1 MVTKNFLW
9 PALLAGVIGIPF
21 MASQDQ
27 GPTHWEMQPAL
38 TNNDL
43 TPQYLQ
49 QSAYLYPQGP
59 NFLPTS
65 ATSVPSAPLEL
76 NGQAKLILP
85 GDANSPDLNA
95 MPLAFVP
102 VTNFAE
108 VIRMDANSTWVKSRW
123 DRISVFAA
131 GEGLTAFRCDLVTGV
146 NQGDLHGC
154 LTYFFD
160 RQDRVAKISFRG
172 WCGDPT
178 PITTFATTSWNVEP
192 KNGNSSSVFVAR
204 NWRITRGGLILQ
216 NAPII
221 RRDQPHEQV
230 AVFFEVAAPDFRDGI
245 SREMCDA
252 IDLVN

>member
-21 MASQDQ
+21 MTSQDH
-27 GPTHWEMQPAL
+27 GSSEWEMQPAL
-38 TNNDL
+38 STSDL
-43 TPQYLQ
+43 ASQYSLQ
-49 QSAYLYPQGP
+49 PSYQYPTGP
-59 NFLPTS
+59 DFLQTS
-65 ATSVPSAPLEL
+65 ATSVPALPLNL
-76 NGQAKLILP
+76 NGQASVILP

-102 VTNFAE
+102 VANFAE
-108 VIRMDANSTWVKSRW
+108 VIRLDANSAWVKSRW
-123 DRISVFAA
+123 ERISVFTT
-131 GEGLTAFRCDLVTGV
+131 GDGLTAFRCDLVTGV

-160 RQDRVAKISFRG
+160 RQDKVAKISFRG
-172 WCGDPT
+172 WCGDPS
-178 PITTFATTSWNVEP
+178 PIKNFAITSWNLEP
-192 KNGNSSSVFVAR
+192 KDGKSTSVFVAR
-204 NWRITRGGLILQ
+204 SWRISRGALILQ

-221 RRDQPHEQV
+221 RRDQPLEQV

-245 SREMCDA
+245 SREMCEA